1 MRIIFQALLI
11 SSALAQAAPQEAE
24 EKLAIVNPLLHLT
37 EDGAVAQSDYPFLP
51 GETVYFSCQVAGFRK
66 AERHI
71 DQQEIYLTYSI
82 EVRDSHDVAVVPD
95 TADKIAALLSP
106 EDKRWMPKIR
116 ESIVA
121 PPLAGSGEYRIVVKV
136 RDEYAKTETQAV
148 TKFTIKGR
156 DVAPADTLVV
166 RDFRFLR
173 KEDDRE
179 PVQIAAYRA
188 GDTLWARFDITG
200 YKLSD
205 KHRFDV
211 EYGLQVVGSDGA
223 VSYAN
228 PRAAQETNE
237 TFYPQLYT
245 PGSLSLVLP
254 KDVKLGDYTIVLMVK
269 DNVGNQTYETR
280 ARFSVE

>member
-1 MRIIFQALLI
+1 MRRVFQALLVF
-11 SSALAQAAPQEAE
+11 SALAQAAPQEVA

-37 EDGAVAQSDYPFLP
+37 EDGAVAQPDYPFLP

-71 DQQEIYLTYSI
+71 DQQEMFLTYSI

-95 TADKIAALLSP
+95 MSDKIAALLSP
-106 EDKRWMPKIR
+106 EDKHWMPKIR

-121 PPLAGSGEYRIVVKV
+121 PALAGSGEYRIIVKV
-136 RDEYAKTETQAV
+136 KDEYAKTETQTMA
-148 TKFTIKGR
+148 KFTIKGR

-200 YKLSD
+200 FKLGD
-205 KHRFDV
+205 KNRFDV

-223 VSYAN
+223 VSYSN

-237 TFYPQLYT
+237 TFYPQRYT

-254 KDVKLGDYTIVLMVK
+254 KDVKLGSYTILLTVK
-269 DNVGNQTYETR
+269 DNIGNQIYETR
-280 ARFSVE
+280 EKFSVE